1 MTYRIYD
8 KDCNI
13 FEFSAIVLSCTKN
26 GDFYDTV
33 LDKTAFFPNAGG
45 QSCDTGKIGDT
56 DVCNMR
62 QENGTLIHVC
72 KEPLEEGKEYF
83 CSLNKEERLSK
94 MRSHTSEHIISSF
107 FAKTKGAK
115 NVGFHLGTADTT
127 CDFDCEIT
135 KDDITSCED
144 YVNAIIREN
153 HPVSVIFPSE
163 NQIKNINYRSKAEI
177 DGQVRLI
184 GIGESSEIDLC
195 ACCAPHVST
204 TGQIGLLRITDF
216 YRYKGGTRIHLLS
229 GEDALRYDRDMENGI
244 KILSRELSS
253 KPNSADV
260 VSAVNRLNEENRAL
274 KQSVLSLYQ
283 RLTDEICSKVVK
295 GIPFVYIGNDA
306 SRDFL
311 LRLCQKASE
320 ISGKT
325 CAVFADTGAFAIS
338 GGEAQSLYSF
348 LKEKISLR
356 GGGKDIICGTA
367 QAKTDEIVSAIKAVL
382 PNVRIIS
389 DNF

>member
-115 NVGFHLGTADTT
+115 NVGFHLGSSDTT
-127 CDFDCEIT
+127 CDFDCDIT
-135 KDDITSCED
+135 KDDMISCED
-144 YVNAIIREN
+144 YVNRVIREN

-163 NQIKNINYRSKAEI
+163 DQLKEISYRSKAEI
-177 DGQVRLI
+177 YGQVRLI

-244 KILSRELSS
+244 KLLSRELSS
-253 KPNSADV
+253 KPNSTDV
-260 VSAVNRLNEENRAL
+260 FDAVNRLNEENRAL
-274 KQSVLSLYQ
+274 KQSVLSLYD
-283 RLTDEICSKVVK
+283 RLTNEICSKVVSDV
-295 GIPFVYIGNDA
+295 PFVYIGNDA
-306 SRDFL
+306 NRDFL
-311 LRLCQKASE
+311 LRLCQKASKK
-320 ISGKT
+320 SGKP
-325 CAVFADTGAFAIS
+325 CAVFAYTGAFAIS
-338 GGEAQSLYSF
+338 GKGADILFSS
-348 LKEKISLR
+348 LKEKIAIR
-356 GGGKDIICGTA
+356 GGGKDVICGSA
-367 QAKTDEIVSAIKAVL
+367 QAKTEEIVSAIKAL
-382 PNVRIIS
+382 MPDAQI
-389 DNF
+389 FCE